1 MFRLHLHRADVIRAF
16 SRHPCCPSAAHER
29 PFTLVPSLLV
39 RFGPC
44 NKPGRRVSVTHF
56 LSIYPPT
63 VWIVLLAAGLVI
75 GLLAGLLG
83 VGGGIIAVPVLLD
96 VFNRLGMPDTTAA
109 PLAIGT
115 AQASVLFASV
125 TAVLAHWRGGTID
138 RALVKAW
145 LPALMVGVATGL
157 SLGPFAPAK
166 VLTGI
171 FAVVAALLGLKMAL
185 GNSVVLSRKQPTGA
199 AAQIAPALVGTLAA
213 ALGVG
218 GGTLSTPVLSLFS
231 FPIRQ
236 AIGAGALFNLI
247 IALPATITFLAQG
260 CGVAGKPADAVG
272 NIVLFCVAALSL
284 PALFVAPAAARWSAR
299 VPLVLLRRLFAL
311 CLVAIAF
318 RLLLRL

>member
-1 MFRLHLHRADVIRAF
+1 MTHL
-16 SRHPCCPSAAHER
+16 
-29 PFTLVPSLLV
+29 
-39 RFGPC
+39 
-44 NKPGRRVSVTHF
+44 

-63 VWIVLLAAGLVI
+63 AWIVLLAAGLVI

-96 VFNRLGMPDTTAA
+96 VFIRLGMPDATAT

-115 AQASVLFASV
+115 AQASVLVASV

-157 SLGPFAPAK
+157 ALGPFAPAK
-166 VLTGI
+166 VLTSI

-199 AAQIAPALVGTLAA
+199 AAQVAPALVGALAA

-236 AIGAGALFNLI
+236 GIGAGALFNLI

-260 CGVAGKPADAVG
+260 WDVSGKPADAVG
-272 NIVLFCVAALSL
+272 DIALFCVAALSL

-299 VPLVLLRRLFAL
+299 VPLVQLRRLFAL
-311 CLVAIAF
+311 CLVAIAV
-318 RLLLRL
+318 RLLIRL

>member
-1 MFRLHLHRADVIRAF
+1 LLARL
-16 SRHPCCPSAAHER
+16 
-29 PFTLVPSLLV
+29 
-39 RFGPC
+39 GPC
-44 NKPGRRVSVTHF
+44 NKPRRRVSLTQL

-63 VWIVLLAAGLVI
+63 TWIVLLATGIVI

-96 VFNRLGMPDTTAA
+96 LFNRLGMLDATAT

-115 AQASVLFASV
+115 AQASVLVASI
-125 TAVLAHWRGGTID
+125 TAVVAHWRGGTID

-145 LPALMVGVATGL
+145 LPALMVGTAIGL
-157 SLGPFAPAK
+157 ALGPFAPAK

-171 FAVVAALLGLKMAL
+171 FAAVAALLGLKMAF
-185 GNSVVLSRKQPTGA
+185 GNSLALTRSQPTGLP
-199 AAQIAPALVGTLAA
+199 AQIAPVLVGGLAA

-236 AIGAGALFNLI
+236 GIGAGALFNLV

-260 CGVAGKPADAVG
+260 WSNSGRPADAVG
-272 NIVLFCVAALSL
+272 EVALFCVAALSL
-284 PALFVAPAAARWSAR
+284 PALFVAPVAARWSAR

-311 CLVAIAF
+311 CLVAIAL